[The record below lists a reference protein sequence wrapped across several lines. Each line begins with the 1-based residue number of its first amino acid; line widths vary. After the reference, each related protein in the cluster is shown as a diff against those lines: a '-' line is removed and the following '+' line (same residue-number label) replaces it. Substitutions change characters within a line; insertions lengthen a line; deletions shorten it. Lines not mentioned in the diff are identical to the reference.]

1 MGGNIRAYLIMSLV
15 DEGNGMLTVD
25 VLTELIERV
34 EKAMRPIG
42 ESPDSSDHERVR
54 ELYQHLRLVE
64 TKQPLRQA
72 RLTVLHE
79 ILEPYLPSV
88 QPVRRRD
95 TSALTHNAKAAIGA
109 IVVFLCYLDDSEFDA
124 ADTTLQAALKM
135 LHETSELM
143 RGLQGDFAIA

>member
-1 MGGNIRAYLIMSLV
+1 
-15 DEGNGMLTVD
+15 MLTVD
-25 VLTELIERV
+25 VITELIERL

-42 ESPDSSDHERVR
+42 ENLDSPDHERVR
-54 ELYQHLRLVE
+54 ELYQHLRQVDP
-64 TKQPLRQA
+64 TQPLTQA

-88 QPVRRRD
+88 QPVRCQD

-109 IVVFLCYLDDSEFDA
+109 IVVFLCYLDDCEFDA
-124 ADTTLQAALKM
+124 ADTTLQAALNM

-143 RGLQGDFAIA
+143 RGLQGDFAVA